1 MIPPPKLAIEWRE
14 TDFFLKILNSILPT
28 HFLLFQHREQH
39 GGRPRF
45 LSVGNVGEE
54 VSSNPAG
61 GVVRRSS
68 AGVRRRERPT
78 SLIEFVKQ
86 RMSPSRRNEVITE
99 EEEDAQ
105 QLGRKQSI
113 RSTQSERL
121 QIQIVITEEEEEA
134 QQLGRKQSIRS
145 TQSER
150 LQIQIV

>member
-1 MIPPPKLAIEWRE
+1 MKLTNSFSSLTNMLGEFVAIQKTPEFKPCSVSMQELDRAVKE
-14 TDFFLKILNSILPT
+14 EKKSYSLK
-28 HFLLFQHREQH
+28 HREQH

-99 EEEDAQ
+99 EEE
-105 QLGRKQSI
+105 
-113 RSTQSERL
+113 
-121 QIQIVITEEEEEA
+121 EA